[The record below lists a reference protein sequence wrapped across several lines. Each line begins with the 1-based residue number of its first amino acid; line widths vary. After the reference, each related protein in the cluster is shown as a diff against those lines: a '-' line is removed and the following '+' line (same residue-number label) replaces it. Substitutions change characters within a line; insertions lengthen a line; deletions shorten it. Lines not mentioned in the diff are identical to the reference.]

1 MTVERTP
8 PPTRATLA
16 GRAYLDL
23 RAIAKKSGRANDEY
37 LRLYALEGFL
47 LRLAAS
53 TSSQDFVLKGG
64 VLLAAYQLRRP
75 KISTSQH

>member
-1 MTVERTP
+1 MTAGRTP

-53 TSSQDFVLKGG
+53 AGSQDFVQAGDG
-64 VLLAAYQLRRP
+64 RPFGSGRRTVGWP
-75 KISTSQH
+75 R

>member
-1 MTVERTP
+1 MTVGRTP

-53 TSSQDFVLKGG
+53 ARGALSFVASS
-64 VLLAAYQLRRP
+64 APRIPCATTW
-75 KISTSQH
+75 IAI

>member
-1 MTVERTP
+1 MTVGRTP
-8 PPTRATLA
+8 PPTRATVE

-23 RAIAKKSGRANDEY
+23 RAMAKKSGRANDEY

-53 TSSQDFVLKGG
+53 DLLEYVIEMPCDQGLFV
-64 VLLAAYQLRRP
+64 VIYRRKSH
-75 KISTSQH
+75 KIW